1 MQSENTQTINASTRA
16 YRVMNSLGHGSNHVA
31 LSLFVLLLSTSVSH
45 GQTASLALSSGSA
58 LAGGTATLSLALSS
72 PTGSNPAGLQW
83 TFSYPSASVTSFSV
97 TPDSALTSSGK
108 SINCAGGANSFICV
122 ATGLNTNV
130 IPNGSVAVVT
140 VGLAPSASSIT
151 IGVSGALG
159 ASTMGNAIPISATGG
174 SISVAAPVLISALA
188 CNPTRSEEHTSEL

>member
-1 MQSENTQTINASTRA
+1 MQSNTQAINASTRA
-16 YRVMNSLGHGSNHVA
+16 YPVMNSLGHGSNPVA

-58 LAGGTATLSLALSS
+58 LAGGTATLSLALTS

-108 SINCAGGANSFICV
+108 SINCAGGAISFICV
-122 ATGLNTNV
+122 ATGLNTKV
-130 IPNGSVAVVT
+130 IPNGNLAVVT
-140 VGLAPSASSIT
+140 VGLAPSASSIDRK
-151 IGVSGALG
+151 
-159 ASTMGNAIPISATGG
+159 ST
-174 SISVAAPVLISALA
+174 
-188 CNPTRSEEHTSEL
+188 R